1 MGIEMNWKNRRNSHR
16 KSFFFPATIYR
27 QDRTILC
34 GCKILDISETG
45 ARLKIDREFAE
56 VTLDI
61 PQLFLLSMTSRD
73 DRLHDSLSVARR
85 CEMVWQKEREIGV
98 KFLDRAA
105 PRHGEK

>member
-1 MGIEMNWKNRRNSHR
+1 MNWKNRRNSQR

-45 ARLKIDREFAE
+45 ARLKIDKEFAE

-61 PQLFLLSMTSRD
+61 PPAFLLSMTARD
-73 DRLHDSLSVARR
+73 DVLHESLSVARR
-85 CEMVWQKEREIGV
+85 CELVWQKEREVGV
-98 KFLDRAA
+98 RFKDRTA
-105 PRHGEK
+105 PGQDKK